1 MYEDVSIAT
10 ILVGILG
17 VLYVGYE
24 IDSRRKSLQETF
36 NVFDK
41 QESKVGEAL
50 EAMVRNGQ
58 LRPYIPGQSA

>member
-1 MYEDVSIAT
+1 MYEDVSLAT
-10 ILVGILG
+10 ILVGLLG

-24 IDSRRKSLQETF
+24 IDTRRKSLQETF

-41 QESKVGEAL
+41 RESAVGEAL

-58 LRPYIPGQSA
+58 LRPYVPGQAT